1 MGIVMSNEI
10 IVYLVLG
17 VVVLVAVH
25 VWLHRLLK
33 FKMDESAIITF
44 LKDAGGSQSFQ
55 LAQDISKEV
64 KISLERVKTVCEK
77 SQKIINSPQNPK
89 AWGV

>member
-1 MGIVMSNEI
+1 MSNEI

-25 VWLHRLLK
+25 VWLHKLLK
-33 FKMDESAIITF
+33 FKMDESAIIKF
-44 LKDAGGSQSFQ
+44 LQDNGDKQKFQ
-55 LAQDISKEV
+55 LVQDISKEV

-77 SQKIINSPQNPK
+77 SQKTLNNPQDPN
-89 AWGV
+89 AWCAVD